1 MPLVALLV
9 ASVVFFMVRL
19 LPGDV
24 VTVLSAE
31 APQYGGAEQLRAELG
46 LDQPIMQQYAEFIG
60 DAARFDFGNSLFFK
74 RPVSDELKRAIP
86 ITLELTALGVLFSVV
101 LSVPL
106 GVVAATRRNSGL
118 DRTSRVVSV
127 VFHAMPTFWLGTL
140 AITFLALWF
149 KWTPPLRYTPLWQSP
164 GTNLA
169 QFVLPA
175 TVLAIHALGLQM
187 RLVRSQMLDVLSQD
201 YIRTANAKGLGRGLI
216 VRRHALRNALVPVVA
231 IVGNQAGALLGGAV
245 ITETIFNLPGLG
257 RVLIESVNNR
267 DYPTIEATVLVIAIF
282 LVTVNLVTD
291 LVYAWLD
298 PRIRYA

>member
-1 MPLVALLV
+1 M
-9 ASVVFFMVRL
+9 ASVVFFLVRL

-31 APQYGGAEQLRAELG
+31 APQYGGANELRAELG
-46 LDQPIMQQYAEFIG
+46 LDQPILKQYAEFIG
-60 DAARFDFGNSLFFK
+60 NAAQGDFGNSLFFK

-86 ITLELTALGVLFSVV
+86 ITVELTTLGVLFSV
-101 LSVPL
+101 LISVPL
-106 GVVAATRRNSGL
+106 GVVTATHRNSGL
-118 DRTSRVVSV
+118 DRVSRVISV

-140 AITFLALWF
+140 AITFLALWL
-149 KWTPPLRYTPLWQSP
+149 KWTPPLRYTPFWQSP
-164 GTNLA
+164 ITNLA

-175 TVLAIHALGLQM
+175 LVLAIHALGLQM
-187 RLVRSQMLDVLSQD
+187 RLVRSQMLEVLSQD
-201 YIRTANAKGLGRGLI
+201 YIRTANAKGLGHGLV

-257 RVLIESVNNR
+257 RVLIESVTNR

-282 LVTVNLVTD
+282 LVTANLLTD